1 MNHFFESIPGL
12 KGERITL
19 RRLTEDD
26 VDGLRELTDNENV
39 YRYLPTFLYE
49 QKYEDKRTV
58 IRHLYDECIET
69 SLILGVFIDDGFCGL
84 AELYGC
90 RMPHW
95 KVSVGYRLVERCW
108 GKGIATETLGVLTRY
123 LFEETDIKLIT
134 ASTMADNKASAHVL
148 RKQGFK
154 SIGYTVFED
163 WGYTKPILTKKWI
176 KSDLDHHL
184 ENDEEQAKRGWLKT

>member
-12 KGERITL
+12 KGERVTL

-84 AELYGC
+84 AELDRC
-90 RMPHW
+90 RMPQW
-95 KVSVGYRLVERCW
+95 KVSVG
-108 GKGIATETLGVLTRY
+108 
-123 LFEETDIKLIT
+123 
-134 ASTMADNKASAHVL
+134 
-148 RKQGFK
+148 
-154 SIGYTVFED
+154 
-163 WGYTKPILTKKWI
+163 
-176 KSDLDHHL
+176 
-184 ENDEEQAKRGWLKT
+184 